1 VKVEDILTESF
12 EFYKKQFVTLIIA
25 TAIMAIGSIFI
36 ITAPPLIFGI
46 YYMGLKIIQGEEVEI
61 ADVFK
66 GFNYFITSWVLLI
79 VEVLAVF
86 IGLIFLILP
95 GLLLIVLFQ
104 YAVPI
109 AIRYNL
115 GAIDSLKKSYDV
127 GRANL
132 QFSIILGFVIWV
144 FNAIGSALQVG
155 GLLTIPFTVICLCI
169 ATIKLTREQ
178 PAASEEPA
186 EVQEPTQEQAEPE

>member
-1 VKVEDILTESF
+1 MKVEDILSESF
-12 EFYKKQFVTLIIA
+12 DFYKKQFVTLIIA
-25 TAIMAIGSIFI
+25 TAIMMIGSIFI

-66 GFNYFITSWVLLI
+66 GFNYFVTSWVLLI

-86 IGLIFLILP
+86 IGLIFLIIP
-95 GLLLIVLFQ
+95 GLLLIILFQ

-109 AIRYNL
+109 AIKENVD
-115 GAIDSLKKSYDV
+115 AIDSLKKSYRIGKD
-127 GRANL
+127 NL
-132 QFSIILGFVIWV
+132 TFSIILGFVMWV

-155 GLLTIPFTVICLCI
+155 GLLTMPFTVICLCI
-169 ATIKLTREQ
+169 ATQKLTK
-178 PAASEEPA
+178 SE
-186 EVQEPTQEQAEPE
+186 

>member
-1 VKVEDILTESF
+1 MKVEDILGEGF
-12 EFYKKQFVTLIIA
+12 EFYKKQFVALTIA
-25 TAIMAIGSIFI
+25 TAIVAIGSIFI

-46 YYMGLKIIQGEEVEI
+46 YYMGFKIIQGEEVEI

-79 VEVLAVF
+79 VEMLAVF
-86 IGLIFLILP
+86 IGLIFLVLP

-109 AIRYNL
+109 AIRENL
-115 GAIDSLKKSYDV
+115 GAIDSLKKSYGI

-132 QFSIILGFVIWV
+132 QFSIILGFVVWV

-155 GLLTIPFTVICLCI
+155 ELLTFPFTVICLCI
-169 ATIKLTREQ
+169 ATLKLTK
-178 PAASEEPA
+178 SE
-186 EVQEPTQEQAEPE
+186 